1 MKRKKHLIVGEILI
15 YRCILALTILIISI
29 ESLLASD
36 ESFLP
41 VGRNCEILKHIG
53 YSLCY
58 SEKHEQALWV
68 AYELTN
74 KEVHGRYS
82 RTNDFRSDGRIATGS
97 ATIRDYKG
105 SGYDRGH
112 LAPAGDM
119 KWSSASMS
127 ESFFMSNMSP
137 QIPGFN
143 RGIWKKLESQV
154 RNWAIDNS
162 IIYVVT
168 GPIFKENIGSI
179 GVNKVTIPGF
189 YYKVILDYLGP
200 EIKAIGLILRHQ
212 SSKEFLESF
221 AVTVD
226 RVEVLT
232 GIDFFAD
239 LPDNIEEELESKI
252 DISKWNFKQ
261 KNKTYKPSE
270 VKRTTKRKTKQDLKG
285 GTYWIT
291 INSGIRHN
299 PTCRWYENSKG
310 RPCAIKEGRACKVCG
325 G

>member
-1 MKRKKHLIVGEILI
+1 MKK
-15 YRCILALTILIISI
+15 TISI
-29 ESLLASD
+29 
-36 ESFLP
+36 
-41 VGRNCEILKHIG
+41 
-53 YSLCY
+53 LCY
-58 SEKHEQALWV
+58 SALLCVLFSYNVVAQTFNYLPAEINGHQTLTYTQFTISYNEEHEQADWV
-68 AYELTN
+68 AYELTDDEAT
-74 KEVHGRYS
+74 KHGDRCNCFKKDNNV
-82 RTNDFRSDGRIATGS
+82 TTGS
-97 ATIRDYKG
+97 ATKADYRSTG
-105 SGYDRGH
+105 FDRGH
-112 LAPAGDM
+112 LCPAADNN
-119 KWSSASMS
+119 MS
-127 ESFFMSNMSP
+127 EQANEESFLMSNMSP

-168 GPIFKENIGSI
+168 GPIFKENIGSL

-189 YYKVILDYLGP
+189 YYKVILDYHGP

-212 SSKEFLESF
+212 SSKESLESF

-239 LPDNIEEELESKI
+239 LPDNIEEELESNI
-252 DISKWNFKQ
+252 DISKWNLKQ

-270 VKRTTKRKTKQDLKG
+270 VKLTTKRKTKQYLKG

-291 INSGIRHN
+291 TNSGIRHN

-310 RPCAIKEGRACKVCG
+310 RPGTIKEGRACKVCG